1 LFTQLLTHLNEERT
15 KMKAAT
21 AKSTSQVKL
30 DQAKLDGFAERMV
43 RVLNDAG
50 LALMTSIGHRTR
62 LFEVMSGLEP
72 SPVTTIA
79 RTAGLNE
86 RYVKEW
92 LGAMVTGS
100 IIDYDATNRT
110 YSLPAE
116 HAALLTPA
124 ATPNNIAVPA
134 QFIAILGDVE
144 DRIVNCFRNGGG
156 VPYSEYK
163 RFHEVMAEE
172 SSQTV
177 GAVLLDSILPLVPE
191 LKKRLQDQVTVLDVG
206 CGSGK
211 TMNLLAATFPTSN
224 FTGYDLSRE
233 AIAAA
238 RHDAKDQQLNNAKFK
253 VQDVATL
260 QEKEKYDLIT
270 AFDSI
275 HDQARPQDVL
285 NNIAKALKPNGVFLM
300 QDIAG
305 SSLLENNLDRPL
317 GPFGYTISCM
327 HCMSVSLAQDGEGLG
342 AMWGQEKA
350 SEMLKR
356 AGFDSVEVH
365 SLPHDI
371 LNSYYVV
378 QK

>member
-1 LFTQLLTHLNEERT
+1 
-15 KMKAAT
+15 MKAAT
-21 AKSTSQVKL
+21 AKSTSQAKL

-62 LFEVMSGLEP
+62 LFEVMGRLEP
-72 SPVTTIA
+72 SSVATIS

-92 LGAMVTGS
+92 LGAMVTGR
-100 IIDYDATNRT
+100 IVNYDPTNRT

-124 ATPNNIAVPA
+124 AAPNNLAVPA
-134 QFIAILGDVE
+134 QFLAILGSVE
-144 DRIVNCFRNGGG
+144 DRIVDCFRNGGG

-163 RFHEVMAEE
+163 RFHEAMAEE

-177 GAVLLDSILPLVPE
+177 GAVLSDSILPLIPE
-191 LKKRLQDQVTVLDVG
+191 MKDRLEDQATVLDVG
-206 CGSGK
+206 CGRGK
-211 TMNLLAATFPTSN
+211 SLNLLAVMFPKSN

-238 RHDAKDQQLNNAKFK
+238 KHEAKEQQLKNVKFK
-253 VQDVATL
+253 AQDVATL
-260 QEKEKYDLIT
+260 EEKEKYDLIT

-275 HDQARPQDVL
+275 HDQARPQGVL
-285 NNIAKALKPNGVFLM
+285 NNIAKALKPDGVFLM

-305 SSLLENNLDRPL
+305 SSMLENNLDRPL

-327 HCMSVSLAQDGEGLG
+327 HCMSVSLARNGDGLG
-342 AMWGQEKA
+342 AMWGEEKA

-356 AGFDSVEVH
+356 AGFDSIEVN

-378 QK
+378 RK